1 MQDRMHE
8 RRILELHT
16 HAELVPEETLITL
29 DVALPIGVL
38 PLPIASVVLGH
49 ALSLTD
55 TTLGR
60 ADPLDHCL
68 VDPRVGDTEVGVV
81 EGRVLNIL
89 ATKLGGHRDVG
100 KNTNQTGP
108 SGRIVRIEGR
118 EGRIIR
124 PIHIQ
129 ANTVNVV
136 TESVVSDNT
145 INTKGVLKLFVIEV
159 ANRLPPST
167 GLLGILPKLTK
178 DTGIRNDDFK
188 ERATSGLTHIKTIGI
203 IFTLEVDEDV
213 IKRVEREKTDVV
225 KLVCREL
232 HIDIAHVEG
241 TLVRTLKGLN
251 DEHLIVRGHAANK
264 GLTIAD
270 RNPLVSSTTDPV
282 GTGELLM
289 DVLGDVDVGS
299 HDVIHLLLW
308 EEAIHEIGKLIP
320 IGTHSLGE
328 EAERIAFRAGVSN
341 RLKLNVIRILDATS
355 TLDLLPRLI
364 WIVPTATEAECFL
377 SRESIQ
383 RPSLGFETTIINTV
397 YGHLLDEEWV
407 IVGAGFPK
415 QGVHILTARECYSVL
430 CHIDRVLVVFVLDLF
445 NHKKGSLPFVVGL
458 CDPAY
463 RVIASYLSIIDSCL
477 GTPLL
482 FLNRSYP
489 I

>member
-1 MQDRMHE
+1 VILDRLRNHIRANVAVGRVLRSVVRGQIASRRDHKLCIVEPMKDRMHQSG
-8 RRILELHT
+8 ILELHT

-60 ADPLDHCL
+60 TDPLDHCL

-129 ANTVNVV
+129 ANTVDVV

-145 INTKGVLKLFVIEV
+145 INTEGVLKLFVIEV

-203 IFTLEVDEDV
+203 IFTLEVDKDV
-213 IKRVEREKTDVV
+213 IKRIEREKTDVV
-225 KLVCREL
+225 KLVSREL

-251 DEHLIVRGHAANK
+251 DEHLIVRGHTANE

-289 DVLGDVDVGS
+289 DVLGDVDIGS
-299 HDVIHLLLW
+299 HDVIHLLLR
-308 EEAIHEIGKLIP
+308 EETIHEVGKLIP
-320 IGTHSLGE
+320 IGTHRLGE
-328 EAERIAFRAGVSN
+328 KAEAIRLRSGVSN
-341 RLKLNVIRILDATS
+341 KLKLNVISILNATS
-355 TLDLLPRLI
+355 RLNFLPRLI
-364 WIVPTATEAECFL
+364 RVVPSTTKAERL
-377 SRESIQ
+377 LGRESIQ
-383 RPSLGFETTIINTV
+383 GPSFGF
-397 YGHLLDEEWV
+397 
-407 IVGAGFPK
+407 
-415 QGVHILTARECYSVL
+415 
-430 CHIDRVLVVFVLDLF
+430 
-445 NHKKGSLPFVVGL
+445 
-458 CDPAY
+458 
-463 RVIASYLSIIDSCL
+463 
-477 GTPLL
+477 
-482 FLNRSYP
+482 
-489 I
+489 